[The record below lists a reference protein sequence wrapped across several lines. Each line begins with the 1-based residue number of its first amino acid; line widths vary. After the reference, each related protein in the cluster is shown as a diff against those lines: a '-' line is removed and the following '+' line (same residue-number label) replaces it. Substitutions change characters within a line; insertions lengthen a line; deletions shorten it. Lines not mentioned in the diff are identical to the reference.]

1 MSERARSGA
10 RVCTAV
16 GLVVGFFVGTREG
29 AAEPPPDGPGSV
41 VIVLATV
48 QHVGT
53 PRVDTLNW
61 SYPGYVALRAAGDV
75 FEELAAF
82 RSHAMRLGDGDRVS
96 VELVS
101 HTYFGVLDVEPV
113 LGRTFR
119 AGEDAA
125 PLAVPV
131 ALLGHALWTREFGA
145 DARVLGMTVELE
157 GRVFTVL
164 GVLPE
169 GFRGLSGAAEVWVP
183 LMMAPLA
190 YPDDV
195 WVEARTSWLGVVG
208 RLKAD
213 VTFGEAEEAVAEA
226 GARVADVVAAP
237 AAWGGCGGATIVPA
251 ESATGDAR
259 LRRAAWVL

>member
-1 MSERARSGA
+1 MSERMRAWARAWTAIGLLAGA
-10 RVCTAV
+10 LGSARDS
-16 GLVVGFFVGTREG
+16 
-29 AAEPPPDGPGSV
+29 AAAPPPEGPGSV
-41 VIVLATV
+41 VIVHATV
-48 QHVGT
+48 QHPGT
-53 PRVDTLNW
+53 ARVDTLNW

-82 RSHAMRLGDGDRVS
+82 RAHAMRLPNRERVS

-119 AGEDAA
+119 VEEDAA
-125 PLAVPV
+125 PLAAPV

-145 DARVLGMTVELE
+145 DPRVLGTTVELE
-157 GRVFTVL
+157 GRAFTVI
-164 GVLPE
+164 GVLPG

-208 RLKAD
+208 RLRPD
-213 VTFGEAEEAVAEA
+213 VTFGEAEQAVAEA

-237 AAWGGCGGATIVPA
+237 AEWGGCGGATIVPV
-251 ESATGDAR
+251 ESAAGEAR